1 MEESQSHCPEGQGV
15 TVERGNREEFIKEIG
30 GERNPSTRTH
40 CLTPALLIHKQ
51 QI

>member
-30 GERNPSTRTH
+30 GKGILLQGPT
-40 CLTPALLIHKQ
+40 ALLQHC
-51 QI
+51 